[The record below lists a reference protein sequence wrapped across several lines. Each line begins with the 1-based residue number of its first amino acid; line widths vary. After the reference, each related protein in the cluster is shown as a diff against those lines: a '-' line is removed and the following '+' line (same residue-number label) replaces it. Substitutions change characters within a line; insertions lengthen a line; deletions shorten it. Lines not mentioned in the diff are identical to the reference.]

1 MKQLIT
7 IAAILLANHLVFAQS
22 KQTAQ
27 LVSIAKT
34 YSSFMFTNDAD
45 KQTLA
50 GLKEMETPELQAT
63 LAFIQQCIT
72 KKNKLLTPE
81 FLTVPNDQ
89 TLKQIHLI
97 MGIHQNLKADN
108 PRPNEAYADS
118 LLQLNPSRFEL
129 IDTYYGVLFIAV
141 GNKNQPF
148 NLAKIN
154 FEPEK
159 YNLTNETEKGI
170 FYLRCM
176 DLCGTMIWGY
186 MNIAKPP
193 NTAEVLKTIKKY
205 PKINGQP
212 YYVYHDFFFDDF
224 ELEMENGKGPES
236 YKSYYLNK
244 LYETV
249 LSHVICLIQ
258 EEASEEEI
266 NKVLLGSI
274 LPDER
279 LYQYTELKETLES
292 IFTEVEED

>member
-7 IAAILLANHLVFAQS
+7 ITAILLANHLTFAQS

-27 LVSIAKT
+27 LVSIAKM

-50 GLKEMETPELQAT
+50 GLKEMETPELQLT

-81 FLTVPNDQ
+81 FLALPNDQ

-108 PRPNEAYADS
+108 PQPNETYADS
-118 LLQLNPSRFEL
+118 LLQLTPSRFEL
-129 IDTYYGVLFIAV
+129 IDTYYGVLFMAV

-148 NLAKIN
+148 NLTKIN

-258 EEASEEEI
+258 ENAPEEEV

>member
-1 MKQLIT
+1 MKLLIT
-7 IAAILLANHLVFAQS
+7 ITVIALANHLAFGQS

-27 LVSIAKT
+27 LISIAKT

-45 KQTLA
+45 KQTLTA
-50 GLKEMETPELQAT
+50 LNEIETPETQST
-63 LAFIQQCIT
+63 IAFIKQCIT
-72 KKNKLLTPE
+72 KKNKLLTTE
-81 FLTVPNDQ
+81 FLTLPNDQ

-97 MGIHQNLKADN
+97 MGIHQNLHADN

-129 IDTYYGVLFIAV
+129 IDTYYGVLFMAV

-154 FEPEK
+154 FELEK
-159 YNLTNETEKGI
+159 YNLANETEKGI

-186 MNIAKPP
+186 MNIANPP
-193 NTAEVLKTIKKY
+193 NTAEVMKTVKKY

-224 ELEMENGKGPES
+224 ELEIENGKGPES
-236 YKSYYLNK
+236 YKNHYLNK
-244 LYETV
+244 LFETL
-249 LSHVICLIQ
+249 LSHVICLIK
-258 EEASEEEI
+258 ENASEEEI

-279 LYQYTELKETLES
+279 LYQFTELKATLES
-292 IFTEVEED
+292 IFTEVEEK